1 MYIANPDA
9 EIVTDPLSFG
19 TFIESDAFPR
29 APDSG
34 SSDCPSPDLTK
45 PVSRFCNIGKK
56 DPPSF
61 ALRV

>member
-34 SSDCPSPDLTK
+34 PSDCPSPDLTK
-45 PVSRFCNIGKK
+45 SMSRPFQ
-56 DPPSF
+56 
-61 ALRV
+61 

>member
-45 PVSRFCNIGKK
+45 SMSRPFQ
-56 DPPSF
+56 
-61 ALRV
+61 